1 MKCLHIVRRSTVYS
15 LLWISIVIA
24 AVVYPCTALYGQDSK
39 QEEVVLR
46 DTIDAPFGTVWSSLE
61 ESMQEMSCGKP
72 QTSKITDPEDELGFY
87 RGQYISDFCILATG
101 EDTTR
106 QYMTQFGAL
115 PPIRGGIWI
124 TGRIQYKVNIK
135 EIGVRKTV
143 MILRAELSGF
153 EEFIT
158 NAVHFWVSNGILER
172 RMRDSI
178 LSKVAA
184 KQNK

>member
-1 MKCLHIVRRSTVYS
+1 MKHLQTLRRSLYS
-15 LLWISIVIA
+15 FLGLSSIVLTMAIA
-24 AVVYPCTALYGQDSK
+24 AAPLHGQGATK
-39 QEEVVLR
+39 EEVVLR

-106 QYMTQFGAL
+106 TYMVQFGAL

-124 TGRIQYKVNIK
+124 TGRVQYKVNIK

-172 RMRDSI
+172 RMRDGI
-178 LSKVAA
+178 LAKVSA
-184 KQNK
+184 KQK